1 MIDRIYIPSYG
12 RPNKQITWNNLSD
25 KWKEK
30 TTIVVDESEY
40 NEYSSLYPSVLSLP
54 KGMKGIAPI
63 REWIVKQATEE
74 KISMLDDDLNFVY
87 TRREDEDVQKNRK
100 CNDDDM

>member
-1 MIDRIYIPSYG
+1 MIDKIYIPTIG
-12 RPNKQITWNNLSD
+12 RNDRQITWNNLSD

-30 TTIVVDESEY
+30 TIIVVDESEY

-74 KISMLDDDLNFVY
+74 KMQAPNSSKHKLDTQIVDSTDSCAYCAVEG
-87 TRREDEDVQKNRK
+87 RV
-100 CNDDDM
+100 

>member
-1 MIDRIYIPSYG
+1 MDRIYIPSYG
-12 RPNKQITWNNLSD
+12 RANKQITWNNLPD

-74 KISMLDDDLNFVY
+74 KISMKNDLNFVY
-87 TRREDEDVQKNRK
+87 KKEKR
-100 CNDDDM
+100 

>member
-1 MIDRIYIPSYG
+1 MDRIYIPSYG
-12 RPNKQITWNNLSD
+12 RANKQITWNNLPD

-74 KISMLDDDLNFVY
+74 KISMLDDDLND
-87 TRREDEDVQKNRK
+87 DEEEEEQEEEGAGDAEEYKT
-100 CNDDDM
+100 C

>member
-1 MIDRIYIPSYG
+1 MDRIYIPSYG
-12 RPNKQITWNNLSD
+12 RGPNKQITWNNLPD

-40 NEYSSLYPSVLSLP
+40 NEYSSLYPSVLSLL

-63 REWIVKQATEE
+63 REWIVKQQ
-74 KISMLDDDLNFVY
+74 
-87 TRREDEDVQKNRK
+87 QKK
-100 CNDDDM
+100 K

>member
-12 RPNKQITWNNLSD
+12 RANKQITWDNLPE
-25 KWKEK
+25 KWKER
-30 TTIVVDESEY
+30 TTIVVDASEVK
-40 NEYSSLYPSVLSLP
+40 EYSSLYPNVLSSP

-87 TRREDEDVQKNRK
+87 TRREDEEGSCCARNP
-100 CNDDDM
+100 